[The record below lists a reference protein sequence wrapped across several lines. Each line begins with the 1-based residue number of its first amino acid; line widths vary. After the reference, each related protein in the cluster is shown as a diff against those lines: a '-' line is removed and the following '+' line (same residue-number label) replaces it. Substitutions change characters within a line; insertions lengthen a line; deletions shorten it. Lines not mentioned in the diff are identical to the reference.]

1 MNVIIPGL
9 KIVNVGCWMLDSCT
23 EMCAICIIIF
33 YIREMVEMALT
44 MP

>member
-1 MNVIIPGL
+1 MSVIIPGL
-9 KIVNVGCWMLDSCT
+9 KIVNVGCWMLDSCM

-33 YIREMVEMALT
+33 YISETTEMALT